1 MINTSKT
8 IKIVKNNQFF
18 LTKEII
24 RPKKEEKKI
33 KSKVKPKIKPKT
45 QKTKV
50 FKKINTDRKSPRI
63 QIKLLNMKNSSI
75 SYDKPGKIGI
85 KASWKS
91 IEPHETNIN
100 KKQKIFPNHKSITK
114 RDSYKYNIKKN
125 NYSILK
131 NSRIRF
137 LLNKSKKKS
146 PLISHFKILLIQ
158 GKEKAGLGE
167 YSSAV
172 LYAIYCAFQNSND
185 SKKQQ
190 KQPEPVF
197 YIKNGFRPSQKFR
210 EGLKKILNF
219 LHCASLILH
228 AVFPQFS
235 DGIARQPVQCLP
247 SVNNAQHHTV
257 FYSYRR
263 ASMGSSNAA
272 FRAG

>member
-137 LLNKSKKKS
+137 ILNKSKKKS
-146 PLISHFKILLIQ
+146 NLLNKMYKNIKIKSRDIIEPKISINNNFKNNLITNYKMFES
-158 GKEKAGLGE
+158 
-167 YSSAV
+167 V
-172 LYAIYCAFQNSND
+172 SN
-185 SKKQQ
+185 
-190 KQPEPVF
+190 
-197 YIKNGFRPSQKFR
+197 NFRNTFNQ
-210 EGLKKILNF
+210 
-219 LHCASLILH
+219 
-228 AVFPQFS
+228 
-235 DGIARQPVQCLP
+235 
-247 SVNNAQHHTV
+247 
-257 FYSYRR
+257 
-263 ASMGSSNAA
+263 SSNKKLSRNNKNKSLSYINNQYSDIIFFPAIESY
-272 FRAG
+272 FN